1 MAEPHCRPER
11 QWRFHSST
19 RHTCNVRSKYR
30 LHLMGQSICS
40 SVLKLLSQVESWKSI
55 FSSFP

>member
-1 MAEPHCRPER
+1 MAEPYYRLGR
-11 QWRFHSST
+11 QWRFHSFT
-19 RHTCNVRSKYR
+19 RHICSGQSKYR

-55 FSSFP
+55 FNSIP

>member
-1 MAEPHCRPER
+1 MAEPYYRLGR

-19 RHTCNVRSKYR
+19 RHICNVQSKYR

-40 SVLKLLSQVESWKSI
+40 LVLKLLSQVESWKSI